1 MVVSLL
7 NIYTQCIIYMGWLEL
22 RHVLL
27 TKSASQLNSSVK
39 EGSENVLSSLTRSLE
54 TCSAFSEVIV
64 LFDGLPSK
72 LEACMSPCSSVR

>member
-1 MVVSLL
+1 ML
-7 NIYTQCIIYMGWLEL
+7 NIYTQCNIYMGWLEL

-27 TKSASQLNSSVK
+27 TKSASLNSSVK

-64 LFDGLPSK
+64 LFDGLPLK